1 MPLFCDVALAVPLDM
16 AFTYA
21 IPPGMEPVVGGRV
34 LVPFR
39 QQRMSGIVVELHDRA
54 PQGIDDFRNDGKE
67 ERVRPQ
73 GLQPDFL
80 AMPGSAANEVAER
93 VEFETSAAKAAIEN
107 NPLTAALKR
116 CATPNQIFPAAS
128 KAAPVHKS
136 VPADPPISKASSN
149 AKAAWIRSVIEALDV
164 APVLDEQL
172 LKLGRWIADYYLAP
186 IGEVFR
192 TMLPL
197 VAEFKRTITYRITDQ
212 GHMALHL
219 AGMSGSPARS
229 QRTPDEQ
236 LVEFRVL
243 DYLAERE
250 GVREQ
255 SLRGATKV
263 SKALLAGMVRKKWI
277 AREDVS
283 AVRDAVRTIKVAVL
297 LGAEAASEGKIAEAS
312 PPPDGPEA
320 RPHTETQHP
329 QNERSA
335 GDSPAVAGATSPRSS
350 LAKKLN
356 NNQRALIDALAAA
369 GGRLPV
375 ETLRDL
381 DVPRT
386 TLATLVRRGLIE
398 IVEEPEDRTAPKLKP
413 RRSPFEFEFSP
424 AQKEAVKQI
433 LESVGARKFTGMLL
447 HGVTGSGKTAVYL
460 AVMREVL
467 EQGRSSILLVP
478 EIGLTPAMAADL
490 IQVFGD
496 EVAILHSG
504 LSDDERAEQ
513 WHRIKR
519 GEARVVVGTR
529 SAVFAPVSD
538 LALVIVDEE
547 QDSSY
552 KQEETPRYHAR
563 DVAVMRAK
571 MAGAVVVLGSATPS
585 LESYYNAKKHKY
597 ALLELPDRVEQRP
610 LPEVEILDMRQE
622 FQETGQE
629 QVISRKLAE
638 EIRERLEKKEQVMV
652 LLNRRGY
659 SPVVLCRACG
669 ETLQCKNCA
678 VSMTHHKREH
688 KMECHYCGHVAQ
700 IPNKC
705 AKCGSEYVYFVGT
718 GSEKLEE
725 LLHGMFPQ
733 ARIGRLDRD
742 TVRGRED
749 FERALNALNEGE
761 LDMLVGTQMIAKGHD
776 VHGVTLVGVVG
787 ADHALSLPDF
797 RAAERTFQLLT
808 QVAGRAGRGNSPGK
822 VVLQTYFPD
831 HYAVQ
836 FAARHDFAGFYDKE
850 LQFRSWMHYPPYSA
864 IANVVIRSEKLDEA
878 LAWSGELGRW
888 FEKTRHEGIRVLGPA
903 AAPIL
908 RLKRDYRYHF
918 ILKSPSREKMNAL
931 LRAML
936 KEAAAKKIP
945 RTQVIVDVDAVW
957 LM

>member
-16 AFTYA
+16 VFTYA

-34 LVPFR
+34 LVAFR
-39 QQRMSGIVVELHDRA
+39 QQRLSGIVVELHDRP
-54 PQGIDDFRNDGKE
+54 PQVK
-67 ERVRPQ
+67 
-73 GLQPDFL
+73 
-80 AMPGSAANEVAER
+80 
-93 VEFETSAAKAAIEN
+93 TK
-107 NPLTAALKR
+107 K
-116 CATPNQIFPAAS
+116 
-128 KAAPVHKS
+128 
-136 VPADPPISKASSN
+136 
-149 AKAAWIRSVIEALDV
+149 VIEALDLS
-164 APVLDEQL
+164 PVLDEHL
-172 LKLGRWIADYYLAP
+172 LKLGKWIADYYLAP
-186 IGEVFR
+186 LGEVFR

-197 VAEFKRTITYRITDQ
+197 AAEFKRTITYRITDE
-212 GHMALHL
+212 GRLALHL

-229 QRTPDEQ
+229 KRTPEQQ

-250 GVREQ
+250 SVREE
-255 SLRGATKV
+255 SLRGATRV
-263 SKALLAGMVRKKWI
+263 AKALLAGMARKNWI

-283 AVRDAVRTIKVAVL
+283 AARDAARVVKVAVL
-297 LGAEAASEGKIAEAS
+297 LGAEAA
-312 PPPDGPEA
+312 PPLDAPEA
-320 RPHTETQHP
+320 RHHTST
-329 QNERSA
+329 
-335 GDSPAVAGATSPRSS
+335 GA
-350 LAKKLN
+350 AKKLN
-356 NNQRALIDALAAA
+356 ANQRVVIETLAAS
-369 GGRLPV
+369 GGRLAV
-375 ETLRDL
+375 EALRGL

-386 TLATLVRRGLIE
+386 TLSTLVRRGLIQVLDE
-398 IVEEPEDRTAPKLKP
+398 AQDFTFSKIKP
-413 RRSPFEFEFSP
+413 RQSPFEFEFSA
-424 AQKEAVKQI
+424 AQKEALGKI
-433 LESVGARKFTGMLL
+433 GDAVGSRKFSGLLL
-447 HGVTGSGKTAVYL
+447 HGITGSGKTAVYL
-460 AVMREVL
+460 ACMRQVL

-478 EIGLTPAMAADL
+478 EIGLTPAVAADL
-490 IQVFGD
+490 HQVFGD
-496 EVAILHSG
+496 KVAILHSG
-504 LSDDERAEQ
+504 LSDAERAEQ
-513 WHRIKR
+513 WHRIRR
-519 GEARVVVGTR
+519 GEARVVAGTR

-538 LALVIVDEE
+538 LALIIVDEE

-571 MAGAVVVLGSATPS
+571 MAGAGAVVVLGSATPS
-585 LESYYNAKKHKY
+585 LESYFNAKKNKY
-597 ALLELPDRVEQRP
+597 ALVELPDRVEMRP
-610 LPEVEILDMRQE
+610 LPEVEIVDMRLE

-638 EIRERLEKKEQVMV
+638 EIQERLEKKEQVMV

-669 ETLQCKNCA
+669 KTLQCKNCA
-678 VSMTHHKREH
+678 VSMTHHKRER
-688 KMECHYCGHVAQ
+688 KMECHYCGHVEH
-700 IPNKC
+700 IPDKC
-705 AKCGSEYVYFVGT
+705 VHCGSEYVYFVGT

-749 FERALNALNEGE
+749 FEHALNALNEGA

-776 VHGVTLVGVVG
+776 IHGVTLVGVVG
-787 ADHALSLPDF
+787 ADMALGLPDF

-808 QVAGRAGRGNSPGK
+808 QVAGRAGRGQSPGK
-822 VVLQTYFPD
+822 VVLQTYFQD

-836 FAARHDFAGFYDKE
+836 FAARHDFAGFYEKE
-850 LQFRSWMHYPPYSA
+850 LQFRAWMHYPPYSA
-864 IANVVIRSEKLDEA
+864 IANVLIRSEKLDDA
-878 LAWSGELGRW
+878 LTWSGQLGRW

-903 AAPIL
+903 AAPIT

-936 KEAAAKKIP
+936 AEAAARKIP

>member
-1 MPLFCDVALAVPLDM
+1 MPTYCDVALAVPLDM

-21 IPPGMEPVVGGRV
+21 IPAGMEPIVGGRV

-54 PQGIDDFRNDGKE
+54 PQVK
-67 ERVRPQ
+67 
-73 GLQPDFL
+73 
-80 AMPGSAANEVAER
+80 
-93 VEFETSAAKAAIEN
+93 TK
-107 NPLTAALKR
+107 K
-116 CATPNQIFPAAS
+116 
-128 KAAPVHKS
+128 
-136 VPADPPISKASSN
+136 
-149 AKAAWIRSVIEALDV
+149 VIEVLDP

-172 LKLGRWIADYYLAP
+172 LKLGQWIAGYYLAP

-197 VAEFKRTITYRITDQ
+197 SAEFKRTITYRITDA

-219 AGMSGSPARS
+219 VGMSGSPARS
-229 QRTPDEQ
+229 QRTPEDQ

-250 GVREQ
+250 GVQEG
-255 SLRGATKV
+255 SLRGATRV
-263 SKALLAGMVRKKWI
+263 SKALLSGMLRKKWI
-277 AREDVS
+277 VREDVS
-283 AVRDAVRTIKVAVL
+283 AARDAARTVKVAVL
-297 LGAEAASEGKIAEAS
+297 LRAEMESQPRAE
-312 PPPDGPEA
+312 GPED
-320 RPHTETQHP
+320 
-329 QNERSA
+329 
-335 GDSPAVAGATSPRSS
+335 GS
-350 LAKKLN
+350 LTKAKKVN
-356 NNQRALIDALAAA
+356 ENQRTLIDALAAA
-369 GGRLPV
+369 GGRVPV
-375 ETLRDL
+375 EDLRGL

-386 TLATLVRRGLIE
+386 TLGTLVRRGLIE
-398 IVEEPEDRTAPKLKP
+398 LADEPEERTSPKIKA
-413 RRSPFEFEFSP
+413 RRSPFEFEFSG
-424 AQKEAVKQI
+424 AQKEALAKI
-433 LESVGARKFTGMLL
+433 LEGVGSQKFGGILL

-460 AVMREVL
+460 AVMRRVL

-538 LALVIVDEE
+538 LALLIVDEE

-571 MAGAVVVLGSATPS
+571 MAGSVVVLVSATPS

-659 SPVVLCRACG
+659 SPVALCRNCG
-669 ETLQCKNCA
+669 QTLQCKNCA
-678 VSMTHHKREH
+678 VSMTHHKREQ
-688 KMECHYCGHVAQ
+688 KMECHYCGYTAPV
-700 IPNKC
+700 PKKC
-705 AKCGSEYVYFVGT
+705 VHCGSEYVYFVGT

-725 LLHGMFPQ
+725 LLHGIFPQ

-787 ADHALSLPDF
+787 ADTALGLPDF

-864 IANVVIRSEKLDEA
+864 IANVIIRSEKLDEA

-903 AAPIL
+903 ASPIT

-918 ILKSPSREKMNAL
+918 ILKSPSREKMNGL

-936 KEAAAKKIP
+936 AEAAARKIP